1 MKDNNDNVS
10 NDEIV
15 SFPANTNDAKPQK
28 ANSATEFPKNCE
40 IINFKDKKKIIDT
53 MEEERRDDLIKQLD
67 KLRNQIAD
75 GKMDDVVIV
84 ARNVENGLF
93 FTEMSLRKDTYNS
106 PLIGTIGS
114 ILNALSWECDDVVT
128 MAPYTDLDGN
138 IYDPKDEEY

>member
-1 MKDNNDNVS
+1 MNDDKSNISINEIISFSNNTS
-10 NDEIV
+10 NNKKQKIN
-15 SFPANTNDAKPQK
+15 FAKQ
-28 ANSATEFPKNCE
+28 FPKSCE
-40 IINFKDKKKIIDT
+40 IINFKNKKRVIDM
-53 MEEERRDDLIKQLD
+53 MEEERRNDLIRQLD

-93 FTEMSLRKDTYNS
+93 FTEMSIRKETYNS

-114 ILNALSWECDDVVT
+114 ILNALSWECDDVIT
-128 MAPYTDLDGN
+128 MSPYTDLDGN